1 MLQTARCSSVKQ
13 VKLLQRYA
21 KSETR
26 REVPHAAQSQLSGEG
41 PLNIGTKEF
50 VNRNADRSLQFTQNA
65 PCVDF
70 FSGTDQTSGLSFW
83 IFRFLDIRG

>member
-1 MLQTARCSSVKQ
+1 MLQTVRCSSVKDG
-13 VKLLQRYA
+13 R
-21 KSETR
+21 
-26 REVPHAAQSQLSGEG
+26 SQLSGAG

-70 FSGTDQTSGLSFW
+70 FSGTDQISGVSFW
-83 IFRFLDIRG
+83 IFKFLDFIG